1 MSPRH
6 ASIPA
11 DDAWAVPA
19 AAGSA
24 PLGSSRTATVA
35 GESIPSETPTA
46 ETGPTPAGS
55 RVDTLPPLPM
65 WNPFSL
71 WYSDGWT
78 VTKRNLIKIKRSPD
92 MLVFAVIQPIMFVLL
107 FSQVYGGAIAVAG
120 SNYTQF
126 LMAGIFAQT
135 VVFGAT
141 FSGAA
146 MALDLKEG
154 IIDRFRSLP
163 MNASA
168 VLIGRTN
175 GDLVLNTISMV
186 IMMATGLAVGWRVNT
201 SPPEFLAGVGLLLLF
216 GYAFSWVMALLGMS
230 VKSPE
235 VINNASFLILFPL
248 TFVSNA
254 FVPSETLPT
263 VLRVFAEWNP
273 VSSLV
278 QAVRQLFGNLGTA
291 PVPDIWTMQNPIL
304 TVLIGITVMLL
315 VFVPLC
321 IRKFASISS
330 R

>member
-1 MSPRH
+1 MS
-6 ASIPA
+6 
-11 DDAWAVPA
+11 AV
-19 AAGSA
+19 S
-24 PLGSSRTATVA
+24 T
-35 GESIPSETPTA
+35 
-46 ETGPTPAGS
+46 
-55 RVDTLPPLPM
+55 TLPS

-92 MLVFAVIQPIMFVLL
+92 MLVFAVIQPVMFVLL
-107 FSQVYGGAIAVAG
+107 FSQVYGGAIQVQG
-120 SNYTQF
+120 TDYTQF

-135 VVFGAT
+135 VVFGST
-141 FSGAA
+141 FSGSA

-163 MNASA
+163 MSSSA

-175 GDLVLNTISMV
+175 SDLVLNTISMV
-186 IMMATGLAVGWRVNT
+186 IMMATGLLVGWRVNS
-201 SPPEFLAGVGLLLLF
+201 SPAEFLAGVGLLLLF
-216 GYAFSWVMALLGMS
+216 AYSLSWVMALLGMS

-254 FVPSETLPT
+254 FVPSDTLPT
-263 VLRVFAEWNP
+263 PLRIFAEWNP

-278 QAVRQLFGNLGTA
+278 QAARELFGNEGTA
-291 PVPDIWTMQNPIL
+291 PVPDIWTMQHPIE
-304 TVLIGITVMLL
+304 TVLIGITVMLVL
-315 VFVPLC
+315 FVPLC
-321 IRKFASISS
+321 VRKFASISS

>member
-1 MSPRH
+1 MS
-6 ASIPA
+6 
-11 DDAWAVPA
+11 VA
-19 AAGSA
+19 A
-24 PLGSSRTATVA
+24 
-35 GESIPSETPTA
+35 
-46 ETGPTPAGS
+46 
-55 RVDTLPPLPM
+55 TLPT
-65 WNPFSL
+65 WNPLSM

-107 FSQVYGGAIAVAG
+107 FSQVYAGAISVQG
-120 SNYTQF
+120 TDYVQF

-135 VVFGAT
+135 VVFGST
-141 FSGAA
+141 FSGSA
-146 MALDLKEG
+146 MAQDLKEG

-163 MNASA
+163 MSSSA

-175 GDLVLNTISMV
+175 SDLVLNTISMV
-186 IMMATGLAVGWRVNT
+186 IMMGTGLAVGWRVN
-201 SPPEFLAGVGLLLLF
+201 SSAPEFLAGIGLLLLF
-216 GYAFSWVMALLGMS
+216 SYAFSWVMALLGMS

-254 FVPSETLPT
+254 FVPSDTLPT
-263 VLRVFAEWNP
+263 PLRIFAEWNP

-278 QAVRQLFGNLGTA
+278 QAARQLFGNEGTA
-291 PVPDIWTMQNPIL
+291 PVPDIWTMQNPIA
-304 TVLIGITVMLL
+304 TVLIGISVMLL

>member
-1 MSPRH
+1 MS
-6 ASIPA
+6 
-11 DDAWAVPA
+11 VA
-19 AAGSA
+19 A
-24 PLGSSRTATVA
+24 
-35 GESIPSETPTA
+35 
-46 ETGPTPAGS
+46 
-55 RVDTLPPLPM
+55 TLPT
-65 WNPFSL
+65 WNPLSM

-78 VTKRNLIKIKRSPD
+78 VTKRNLIKIKRLPD

-107 FSQVYGGAIAVAG
+107 FSQVYAGAISVQG
-120 SNYTQF
+120 TDYVQF

-135 VVFGAT
+135 VVFGST
-141 FSGAA
+141 FSGSA
-146 MALDLKEG
+146 MAQDLKEG

-163 MNASA
+163 MSSSA

-175 GDLVLNTISMV
+175 SDLVLNTISMV
-186 IMMATGLAVGWRVNT
+186 IMMGTGLAVGWRVN
-201 SPPEFLAGVGLLLLF
+201 SSAPEFLAGIGLLLLF
-216 GYAFSWVMALLGMS
+216 SYAFSWVMALLGMS

-254 FVPSETLPT
+254 FVPSDTLPT
-263 VLRVFAEWNP
+263 PLRIFAEWNP

-278 QAVRQLFGNLGTA
+278 QAARQLFGNEGTA
-291 PVPDIWTMQNPIL
+291 PVPDIWTMQNPIA
-304 TVLIGITVMLL
+304 TVLIGISVMLL